1 MTRLF
6 NEPSD
11 FAREAIEG
19 LAAANRHLLRLVPG
33 GVVRATPA
41 EPGSVAVVIGG
52 GSGHYPA
59 FAGLVG
65 RGLAHAAVA
74 GNVFASPSAQQICA
88 VAREAHR
95 GGGVLFSYGN
105 YAGDVLHFGAAAERL
120 AGEGIEV
127 RQVLV
132 TDDVSSAG
140 PGDLSRRRG
149 VAGDLVVFKI
159 AGAAA
164 DRGLGLRDVTRLAEL
179 ANARTR
185 SFGVAFAGCTLPGGR
200 EPLFAIPANRMAVG
214 MGVHGEPGIG
224 EADLPRAG
232 ELAGQLVSRLLDEL
246 PPGTGKADGRQ
257 VAVLLNGLGSVKYEE
272 LFVLYRT
279 VDELLGQAGV
289 RVVEPEVGELVTSLD
304 MAGVSLTLCW
314 LTDELADLWHAPAE
328 APGFRKG
335 ALPAP
340 AAAARD
346 LPLPREPGPVPREPG
361 RVPAPRAAARPQAS
375 AASRAAARVVCAA
388 FGAARQAID
397 ANAGELG
404 RIDALAGDGDH
415 GEAMLRGANA
425 AVAAGAASL
434 AEGAGAGTLLACAGA
449 EWSGASGGASGAL
462 WEVGLRA
469 LGTAIGDEEPPA
481 AEVVASAVRQWSAAV
496 MRAGGAVPGDKTMVD
511 VLVPFAAALTAAVD
525 AGLSLGEAWSVA
537 SVTAGEAAEATAGLA
552 PRVGRARPL
561 AARSAGNPDAGATS
575 LALVVRAVGPVIQA
589 SCAGNRKR
597 PQEGGRES

>member
-1 MTRLF
+1 MTRVF

-19 LAAANRHLLRLVPG
+19 LVAANRHLLRLVSG
-33 GVVRATPA
+33 GVTRATPA
-41 EPGSVAVVIGG
+41 EPGGVTVVIGG

-65 RGLAHAAVA
+65 RGLAHGAVA

-120 AGEGIEV
+120 AEEGIEV

-140 PGDLSRRRG
+140 PDDIARRRG

-164 DRGLGLRDVTRLAEL
+164 DQGFPLREVTRLAEL

-200 EPLFAIPANRMAVG
+200 EPLFTIPANRMGVG

-224 EADLPRAG
+224 EADLPRAD
-232 ELAGQLVSRLLDEL
+232 ELARQLVSRLLREL
-246 PPGTGKADGRQ
+246 PPGIEKADGRQ
-257 VAVLLNGLGSVKYEE
+257 AAVLLNGLGTVKYEE

-279 VDELLGQAGV
+279 VDELLGEAGV

-314 LTDELADLWHAPAE
+314 LTDELLELWRAPAE

-335 ALPAP
+335 ALAPPVAASDPAARVRLVPEPAP
-340 AAAARD
+340 
-346 LPLPREPGPVPREPG
+346 EP
-361 RVPAPRAAARPQAS
+361 ALPQAS
-375 AASRAAARVVCAA
+375 AASRAAARVVHAA
-388 FGAARQAID
+388 FDAARQAIA
-397 ANAGELG
+397 ANYGELG
-404 RIDALAGDGDH
+404 RLDALAGDGDH

-425 AVAAGAASL
+425 AAAAGAALL
-434 AEGAGAGTLLACAGA
+434 AEGAGVGTLLACAGA
-449 EWSGASGGASGAL
+449 EWSDASGGASGAL

-469 LGTAIGDEEPPA
+469 LGSALGDEKAPDA
-481 AEVVASAVRQWSAAV
+481 AAV
-496 MRAGGAVPGDKTMVD
+496 ALAMGEWTAAVIRAGGAASGDKTMVD
-511 VLVPFAAALTAAVD
+511 VLLPFAVTLSAQVD

-537 SVTAGEAAEATAGLA
+537 AAAAEEAAKATADLI

-561 AARSAGNPDAGATS
+561 AARSVGNPDAGATS
-575 LALVVRAVGPVIQA
+575 LALVVRAVSPVIQA
-589 SCAGNRKR
+589 SCAGHRKSLK
-597 PQEGGRES
+597 EGGTAS

>member
-1 MTRLF
+1 MTRVF

-19 LAAANRHLLRLVPG
+19 LVAANRHLLRLVPG
-33 GVVRATPA
+33 GVTRATPA
-41 EPGSVAVVIGG
+41 EPGGVTVVIGG

-65 RGLAHAAVA
+65 RGLAHGAVA

-120 AGEGIEV
+120 AEEGIEV

-140 PGDLSRRRG
+140 PDDIARRRG

-164 DRGLGLRDVTRLAEL
+164 DQGFPLREVTRLAEL

-200 EPLFAIPANRMAVG
+200 EPLFTIPANRMGVG

-224 EADLPRAG
+224 EADLPRAD
-232 ELAGQLVSRLLDEL
+232 ELARQLVSRLLREL
-246 PPGTGKADGRQ
+246 PPGIEKTDGRQ
-257 VAVLLNGLGSVKYEE
+257 AAVLLNGLGTVKYEE

-279 VDELLGQAGV
+279 VDELLGEAGV

-314 LTDELADLWHAPAE
+314 LTDELLELWRAPAE

-335 ALPAP
+335 ALAPPVAADVP
-340 AAAARD
+340 AARVRLVPEPA
-346 LPLPREPGPVPREPG
+346 REP
-361 RVPAPRAAARPQAS
+361 ASSAALPQAS
-375 AASRAAARVVCAA
+375 AASRAAARVVRAA
-388 FGAARQAID
+388 FDAARQAIA
-397 ANAGELG
+397 ANYGELG
-404 RIDALAGDGDH
+404 RLDALAGDGDH
-415 GEAMLRGANA
+415 GEAMLRGVNA
-425 AVAAGAASL
+425 AAAAGAAL
-434 AEGAGAGTLLACAGA
+434 LPEGAGAGTLLAHAGA
-449 EWSGASGGASGAL
+449 AWSDASGGASGAL

-469 LGTAIGDEEPPA
+469 LGSAIGDEEAPA
-481 AEVVASAVRQWSAAV
+481 AAAVASAVGEWTAAV
-496 MRAGGAVPGDKTMVD
+496 IRAGGAASGDKTMVD
-511 VLVPFAAALTAAVD
+511 VLLPFAVTLTAQVD
-525 AGLSLGEAWSVA
+525 AGLSLGEAWS
-537 SVTAGEAAEATAGLA
+537 EAAATAEEAAKATADLI

-561 AARSAGNPDAGATS
+561 AARSVGNPDAGATS
-575 LALVVRAVGPVIQA
+575 LALVVRAVSPVIQA
-589 SCAGNRKR
+589 SCAGNRKSLK
-597 PQEGGRES
+597 EGGTAS